1 MVEVE
6 DMAHLTS
13 VDTAGRLVIPKAMRQ
28 KLGLAKGGLVELEL
42 GKEGLA
48 LKPVSRERSAAK
60 AIAKMHLPIASWAQI
75 EKEIGEGL
83 ASE

>member
-1 MVEVE
+1 MV
-6 DMAHLTS
+6 HLIS
-13 VDTAGRLVIPKAMRQ
+13 VDKAGRLVIPKKMRQ

-42 GKEGLA
+42 GETGLA

-60 AIAKMHLPIASWAQI
+60 AISKMHLPVAPWGQI
-75 EKEIGEGL
+75 EKEIGEGS

>member
-1 MVEVE
+1 MVDVE

-13 VDTAGRLVIPKAMRQ
+13 VDKAGRLVIPKEMRL
-28 KLGLAKGGLVELEL
+28 KLGLTKGGLVELEL
-42 GKEGLA
+42 GESGLA

-60 AIAKMHLPIASWAQI
+60 AISKMRIPVGPWDQI
-75 EKEIGEGL
+75 EREITEGF